1 MPSMEIVVTSC
12 VPKKSGEK
20 NGRKWTLYE
29 VHADTKQGG
38 QVFSTFDSGWAHQTG
53 RMLTVDYT
61 IKQNGKFTDFTL
73 GDAPTAAPNGAAA
86 TGTSA
91 AVPAPGDKFDRLVAK
106 LDAIY
111 EQETAILAM
120 LRAHFK

>member
-12 VPKKSGEK
+12 APKRSGET

-53 RMLTVDYT
+53 RMLTVEYA

-73 GDAPTAAPNGAAA
+73 GDAPTAAP
-86 TGTSA
+86 
-91 AVPAPGDKFDRLVAK
+91 APGGSNDKFATLTAK
-106 LDAIY
+106 LD
-111 EQETAILAM
+111 EILTVVKE
-120 LRAHFK
+120 LRNKFA

>member
-12 VPKKSGEK
+12 APKRSGEK

-53 RMLTVDYT
+53 RMLTVEYA

-73 GDAPTAAPNGAAA
+73 GDAPTAA
-86 TGTSA
+86 
-91 AVPAPGDKFDRLVAK
+91 PAPGDKFDRLVAK